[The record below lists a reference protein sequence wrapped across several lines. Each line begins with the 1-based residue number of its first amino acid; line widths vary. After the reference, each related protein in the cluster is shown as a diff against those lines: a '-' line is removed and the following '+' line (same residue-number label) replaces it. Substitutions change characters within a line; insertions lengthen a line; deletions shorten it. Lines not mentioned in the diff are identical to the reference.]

1 MIELMAKLNRSTL
14 IIVLSLFST
23 LCSVVIVHG
32 LFISLGVDPGVE
44 ELIVSIIS
52 PLLIA
57 PVVCWWL
64 TNLIY
69 KLKHLEQE
77 LRSSISKEKEAIYL
91 ASIIGAQHVT
101 NNLLNQLQLVELEI
115 NKQPSFD
122 KEIAKCFV
130 DMQAEANG
138 LMKKLSSVKEIEA
151 DKIKSSVDPRPS
163 EFGVPTK

>member
-1 MIELMAKLNRSTL
+1 MKNFTNKYTRVTLVFATTIISILASLSIMYIIYYLM
-14 IIVLSLFST
+14 
-23 LCSVVIVHG
+23 
-32 LFISLGVDPGVE
+32 GVE
-44 ELIVSIIS
+44 VRIYELVIGITA

-57 PVVCWWL
+57 ASISWYL
-64 TNLIY
+64 YGL
-69 KLKHLEQE
+69 LKRLNTLEEE
-77 LRSSISKEKEAIYL
+77 LRQSISKEKEAIYL

-151 DKIKSSVDPRPS
+151 DEIKRSVSSDRNS
-163 EFGVPTK
+163 ELNSQ